1 MLPLSRILR
10 PRPPGLVRRSRPRPA
25 FRISLALSLSLLPVL
40 AACGGEA
47 APPPDA
53 EAPPAPVRVVPVTL
67 EAPALPVTAPAT
79 LGFRDEIPLSFSIG
93 GVIQGIEVD
102 QGDGV
107 RAGQTLA
114 TLEPVEIDAA
124 VARARSAVDK
134 AERDLARMTRL
145 FADSVVA
152 RASLQDAGTAA
163 EVARAELD
171 AALFA
176 RRDAAI
182 RAPAP
187 GTVVR
192 RNADPGARLGA
203 NTPVLIL
210 GTGGASLVRAG
221 LVDRDVLR
229 VRVGDDALVRFDAL
243 PGEVFAGRVER
254 VAAAADPGTGTYPV
268 EVALTGAAGLRS
280 GMVGRVEIR
289 TGAGAPVP
297 VLPVEALLDADGS
310 TGAVMVLSADGTRV
324 ERRTVALAW
333 LREGRVAVT
342 TGLEGVA
349 SVVTAG
355 GAWLEDGAAVRVT
368 P

>member
-1 MLPLSRILR
+1 MIPPSRILR
-10 PRPPGLVRRSRPRPA
+10 PRPPGVVRRSRPRPP
-25 FRISLALSLSLLPVL
+25 FRIPLALALLPLL

-47 APPPDA
+47 APPPATEDA
-53 EAPPAPVRVVPVTL
+53 PAPVRVVPVAMEVL
-67 EAPALPVTAPAT
+67 AHPVTAPGT

-102 QGDGV
+102 QGDPV
-107 RAGQTLA
+107 RAGQTLG

-124 VARARSAVDK
+124 VTRARSALEK

-145 FADSVVA
+145 YADSVVA
-152 RASLQDAGTAA
+152 RSSLQDAGTAA

-171 AALFA
+171 AALFS

-182 RAPAP
+182 RAPAE
-187 GTVVR
+187 GSIVR
-192 RNADPGARLGA
+192 RTADPGSRVGA
-203 NTPVLIL
+203 NTPILIL

-229 VRVGDDALVRFDAL
+229 VRVGDEAVVRFDAL
-243 PGEVFAGRVER
+243 PGETFQGRVER
-254 VAAAADPGTGTYPV
+254 VGAAADPGTGTYPV
-268 EVALTGAAGLRS
+268 EVALVDATGLRA

-289 TGAGAPVP
+289 TGAGVP
-297 VLPVEALLDADGS
+297 VAVIPVDALLDADGAS
-310 TGAVMVLSADGTRV
+310 GAVLVLSPDGSRV
-324 ERRTVALAW
+324 ERRTISLAL
-333 LREGRVAVT
+333 LREDRVAVSA
-342 TGLEGVA
+342 GLEGVV

-355 GAWLEDGAAVRVT
+355 GAWLDDGAAVRVT